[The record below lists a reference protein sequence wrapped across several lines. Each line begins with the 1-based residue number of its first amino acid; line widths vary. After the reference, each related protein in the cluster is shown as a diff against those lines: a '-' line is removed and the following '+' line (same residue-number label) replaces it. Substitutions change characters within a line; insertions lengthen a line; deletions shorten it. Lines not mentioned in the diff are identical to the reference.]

1 MKLNLE
7 QITKITL
14 GTVDIK
20 EDNGVF
26 SFYRFSEKEAEST
39 NQAIA
44 KCTAGIELNFI
55 TDATALNLSV
65 DVSGKDTPRSFF
77 AVDVF
82 CDGNFIGSIQN
93 IKDEECVGDYAN
105 KEYTIGKF
113 DGRFNFP
120 SGEKNI
126 RIVLPHSKIC
136 QITGIELTDATFIKP
151 VKKPKLL
158 LAFGDSITQGYDS
171 LHPVNT
177 YAMRLSATLDAEL
190 INKGIGGE
198 CFKREIAETAEVI
211 NADLI
216 TVAYGINDYTVFTQE
231 EFTENCKGFI
241 SILAEKYKHTPI
253 YVITPIWSTLKGQ
266 KYKFGDVA
274 DVDRIISNICADF
287 GNIKVIHGW
296 DLVPHEEKYFGD
308 LYLHPNDN
316 GFRHYF
322 KNLIKEIQAND

>member
-14 GTVDIK
+14 GAVSVK
-20 EDNGVF
+20 EDKGVF
-26 SFYRFSEKEAEST
+26 SFYRFSPEEAKATDQS
-39 NQAIA
+39 NA
-44 KCTAGIELNFI
+44 KCTAGIELNFQ

-65 DVSGKDTPRSFF
+65 DILREDTPRSFF

-82 CDGNFIGSIQN
+82 CDGEFAGSIQN
-93 IKDEECVGDYAN
+93 IKDEDCVGDYAN
-105 KEYTIGKF
+105 EEYTIGSF
-113 DGRFNFP
+113 DGNFDFP
-120 SGEKNI
+120 SDEKNI

-136 QITGIELTDATFIKP
+136 RITDIELANATFIKP
-151 VKKPKLL
+151 VKKSKLM

-177 YAMRLSATLDAEL
+177 YAMRLSAALDAEL

-198 CFKREIAETAEVI
+198 CFKREIAETAEI
-211 NADLI
+211 IDADLI
-216 TVAYGINDYTVFTQE
+216 TVAYGINDYTVYTQE
-231 EFTENCKGFI
+231 EFTKNCKGFI
-241 SILAEKYKHTPI
+241 SVLAQKYKNTPI
-253 YVITPIWSTLKGQ
+253 YVITPIWTTLRGK

-287 GNIKVIHGW
+287 DNIKVVHGW
-296 DLVPHEEKYFGD
+296 DLVPHEEKHFGD

-316 GFRHYF
+316 GFEHYF

>member
-14 GTVDIK
+14 CAVDIK

-44 KCTAGIELNFI
+44 KCTAGIELHFI

-82 CDGNFIGSIQN
+82 CDGKFIGSIQN
-93 IKDEECVGDYAN
+93 IKDEDCVGDYAN

-120 SGEKNI
+120 PDEKNI

-151 VKKPKLL
+151 VKNQS
-158 LAFGDSITQGYDS
+158 F
-171 LHPVNT
+171 
-177 YAMRLSATLDAEL
+177 
-190 INKGIGGE
+190 
-198 CFKREIAETAEVI
+198 
-211 NADLI
+211 
-216 TVAYGINDYTVFTQE
+216 
-231 EFTENCKGFI
+231 
-241 SILAEKYKHTPI
+241 
-253 YVITPIWSTLKGQ
+253 
-266 KYKFGDVA
+266 
-274 DVDRIISNICADF
+274 
-287 GNIKVIHGW
+287 
-296 DLVPHEEKYFGD
+296 
-308 LYLHPNDN
+308 YL
-316 GFRHYF
+316 RS
-322 KNLIKEIQAND
+322 EIQ